1 MTDVV
6 DLIEQ
11 DHREVEQLFAEFEST
26 QDTVVATR
34 ICDELTKHTY
44 GEESAVYP
52 VIADQLS
59 DGKKLTRDAEN
70 EHKEARQLIGRV
82 RNTTDES
89 HLSELMS
96 DLKQA
101 IQHHVREEEAE
112 MLPQARQQMGA
123 DELAEMGRAF
133 EEAKE
138 AAGRQSG

>member
-11 DHREVEQLFAEFEST
+11 DHREVEQLFAEFGST
-26 QDTVVATR
+26 HDAGVAAR

-44 GEESAVYP
+44 GEEETVYP
-52 VIADQLS
+52 VIAEKLS
-59 DGKKLTRDAEN
+59 GGKKVAGEAEE

-89 HLSELMS
+89 HLAALMTELE
-96 DLKQA
+96 QA
-101 IQHHVREEEAE
+101 IQHHVREEETE
-112 MLPQARQQMGA
+112 MLPRARQRIGA
-123 DELAEMGRAF
+123 EELTEMGRAF
-133 EEAKE
+133 GEAKD